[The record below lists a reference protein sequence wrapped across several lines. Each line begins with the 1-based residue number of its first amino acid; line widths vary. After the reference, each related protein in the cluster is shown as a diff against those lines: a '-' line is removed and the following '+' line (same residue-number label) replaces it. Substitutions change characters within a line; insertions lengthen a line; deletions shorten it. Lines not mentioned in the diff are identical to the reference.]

1 MRPFLVLLCAAAP
14 LAAADPF
21 ERQLSDA
28 LRDAH
33 DRGADLY
40 NAGDMAACYR
50 LFQGS
55 LVVAKGMLGDYPK
68 IQRIVTDGLAEAD
81 RETQVGKRAFLL
93 HELIEKVRTELRS
106 ARRGPEALTVP
117 PREVKSDGKPK
128 PEPASPA
135 AVKKSPTEPKPAVV
149 VETKAGVVGRVLWQ
163 GNPLAGAEIMFV
175 SLGQQPPRVYEA
187 VSAAQGTYAAPD
199 VKPGKYVIT
208 IVPGPKCEVKK
219 LPERY
224 ATTTTSPLV
233 FDVKGGGEKLD
244 FLLQ

>member
-1 MRPFLVLLCAAAP
+1 MRPLLVLLCAAVP
-14 LAAADPF
+14 LTAADPF

-40 NAGDMAACYR
+40 NAGDLAGCYR

-55 LVVAKGMLGDYPK
+55 LVVAKGMLGEFPK
-68 IQRIVTDGLAEAD
+68 VQRLITDGLAEAD

-93 HELIEKVRTELRS
+93 HELIEKVRTELRA

-117 PREVKSDGKPK
+117 PREVKSDTKAK
-128 PEPASPA
+128 PEPSSPA
-135 AVKKSPTEPKPAVV
+135 GTKKPPTEPKPAVV
-149 VETKAGVVGRVLWQ
+149 VEAKAGVVGRVMWQ

-175 SLGQQPPRVYEA
+175 SLGQQPPRVYES
-187 VSAAQGTYAAPD
+187 VSGSQGTYTAAD

-208 IVPGPKCEVKK
+208 IVPGPKCEVRK

-224 ATTTTSPLV
+224 ATTSSSPLA

>member
-1 MRPFLVLLCAAAP
+1 MRPLLVLLCATFS

-55 LVVAKGMLGDYPK
+55 LIVAKGMLGEYPK
-68 IQRIVTDGLAEAD
+68 LQRLVADGLAEAD
-81 RETQVGKRAFLL
+81 RETQVGKRAFVL
-93 HELIEKVRTELRS
+93 HELIEKVRSELRV

-117 PREVKSDGKPK
+117 PREVKSDAKPK
-128 PEPASPA
+128 PGPAAPPASKKPTTETKPA
-135 AVKKSPTEPKPAVV
+135 AVVEAKS
-149 VETKAGVVGRVLWQ
+149 GVVGRVLWQ
-163 GNPLAGAEIMFV
+163 GNPLAGAEVMFV

-187 VSAAQGTYAAPD
+187 MSGAQGTYAAPD
-199 VKPGKYVIT
+199 VAGGKYVVT

-219 LPERY
+219 LPDRY

-233 FDVKGGGEKLD
+233 FDVKAGGEKLD